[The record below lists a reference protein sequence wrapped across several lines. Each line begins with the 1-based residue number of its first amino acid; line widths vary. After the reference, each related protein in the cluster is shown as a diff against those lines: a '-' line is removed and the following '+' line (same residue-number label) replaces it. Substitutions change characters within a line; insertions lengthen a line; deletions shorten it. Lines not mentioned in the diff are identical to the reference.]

1 MPPEGKL
8 RLLYTLY
15 QGNPYSGGQG
25 VYLYEITREMAERGH
40 EVHVIAGSPY
50 PRTAP
55 GVTLHKIESY
65 SFWAHFDDRQAFFG
79 RPPWTFFHP
88 VNFWEFAATKQT
100 LSQLLLMFS
109 LRAYRLMK
117 ALGPFDLIHDNQTLA
132 YGHLLMRQHAP
143 LVATIHHPLS
153 IDRDNTLFQAG
164 NLVERFRRSL
174 WFPWVMQEVVARRA
188 DAVVTVSGTAARAI
202 ERAFGV
208 QPSKLHVVYN
218 GVATGTFR
226 PLRGV
231 ERERGH
237 IVYMANTEDANKGV
251 RFLLQACRQLADEGE
266 AFRLTIVDRDE
277 DDLNVA
283 PRLVRQLGLGDY
295 VTFTGRLADED
306 LVLMLNRC
314 TFAVCAS
321 VYEGFGLPPCEA
333 ASCGTPLLSTTGGA
347 LAEVLE
353 PGVSAHMVPP
363 GDAHALADGMRRL
376 LHDRALR
383 DQLSATA
390 RASIT
395 TRFSWAQAGDQLE
408 SLYRHI
414 IDERAAGLAGR
425 GPGRGLR
432 RIVGRLR
439 PGPADEPGAEREAMS
454 TEA

>member
-1 MPPEGKL
+1 MPPERTL

-25 VYLYEITREMAERGH
+25 VYLYEVTREMAQRGH
-40 EVHVIAGSPY
+40 EVHIIAGSPY

-55 GVTLHKIESY
+55 GVTLHKVESY

-117 ALGPFDLIHDNQTLA
+117 ELGPFDLIHDNQTLA

-143 LVATIHHPLS
+143 LVSTIHHPLS

-164 NLVERFRRSL
+164 NLLERFRRSL
-174 WFPWVMQEVVARRA
+174 WFPWVMQEVVARRS

-202 ERAFGV
+202 ERAFRV
-208 QPSKLHVVYN
+208 PPEKLHVIYN
-218 GVATGTFR
+218 GVATDVFR
-226 PLRGV
+226 PLRGI
-231 ERERGH
+231 ERDRGH

-251 RFLLQACRQLADEGE
+251 AFLLKACRMLADEGE
-266 AFRLTIVDRDE
+266 DFRLTIVDRDE
-277 DDLNVA
+277 ADLNVA
-283 PRLVRQLGLGDY
+283 PRLVRQLGLHGH
-295 VTFTGRLADED
+295 VRFTGRLEEDE
-306 LVLMLNRC
+306 LVALLNRC

-321 VYEGFGLPPCEA
+321 VYEGFGLPACEA
-333 ASCGTPLLSTTGGA
+333 AACGTPLVSTTGGA

-353 PGVSAHMVPP
+353 PGVSAHMVPA
-363 GDAHALADGMRRL
+363 GDAGALAEGMRRL

-390 RASIT
+390 RGSIT
-395 TRFSWAQAGDQLE
+395 ARFSWAQAGDQLE
-408 SLYRHI
+408 ALYRQVI
-414 IDERAAGLAGR
+414 ANRAAGLEGR
-425 GPGRGLR
+425 SRRLRG
-432 RIVGRLR
+432 IVGRLR
-439 PGPADEPGAEREAMS
+439 PRTARQREAAPEPMS